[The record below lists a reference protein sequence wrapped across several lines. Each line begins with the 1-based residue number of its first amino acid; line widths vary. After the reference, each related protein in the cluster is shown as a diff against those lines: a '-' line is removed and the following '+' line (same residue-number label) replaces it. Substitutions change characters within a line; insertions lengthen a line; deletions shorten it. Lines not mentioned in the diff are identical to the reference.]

1 MTWYR
6 ICRVLFAAL
15 LMTSMCVSPAAQAI
29 DHETCGSGVLV
40 TRTSADAAPA
50 LQIVLRH
57 PLPRLVGEPFS
68 LDVDVLGVV
77 LSLHLQPMR
86 PPSFLED
93 PAT

>member
-15 LMTSMCVSPAAQAI
+15 LMTSMCVSPAAKAI

-40 TRTSADAAPA
+40 TRASADAAPV

-57 PLPRLVGEPFS
+57 PLPRLVGEPFA
-68 LDVDVLGVV
+68 LNVDVLGAV
-77 LSLHLQPMR
+77 LSLHLRPKC
-86 PPSFLED
+86 PPSFFEN